1 MSQTGKLEVSSVV
14 CHWGGS
20 LLKIKG
26 NIWSIRVA
34 QLSLGCSHLDLPIA
48 GLIWLHII
56 LKRHS
61 SIELQAPTGFYL
73 IGFEQW
79 SMRYRMQLRASWCV

>member
-14 CHWGGS
+14 CRWGSS
-20 LLKIKG
+20 LLKIQG

-34 QLSLGCSHLDLPIA
+34 QLSLGYSHLNLPIT

-56 LKRHS
+56 LKRQS
-61 SIELQAPTGFYL
+61 SIELQAPGF
-73 IGFEQW
+73 
-79 SMRYRMQLRASWCV
+79 AS